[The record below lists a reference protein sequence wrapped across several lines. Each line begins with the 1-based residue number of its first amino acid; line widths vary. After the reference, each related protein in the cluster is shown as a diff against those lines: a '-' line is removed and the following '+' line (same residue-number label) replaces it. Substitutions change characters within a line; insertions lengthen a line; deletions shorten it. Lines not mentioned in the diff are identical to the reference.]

1 MKKIYDKIP
10 LRSVLWTLEGNPEI
24 VVRDYESRDDAIR
37 DRPPAKVWHGKA
49 SETASPFNGL
59 SYNEDHAPI
68 ISMHVNKYS
77 GAFVFKIST
86 KGEQSA

>member
-1 MKKIYDKIP
+1 MKRIYERIP

-24 VVRDYESRDDAIR
+24 VVRDYETRDDAIR
-37 DRPPAKVWHGKA
+37 DRPPVKVWRGKA

-59 SYNEDHAPI
+59 SYDENHAPVI
-68 ISMHVNKYS
+68 GMHVD
-77 GAFVFKIST
+77 AFTRAIIFKIST